1 MLFRKRMNDNQ
12 KNGDLRDDAR
22 LLFDSTLNI
31 RAERRTLIASVFL
44 AITILNLGVSLNV
57 RAGVDMGEI
66 HFAEMNCVAC
76 HSTSPTIVER
86 LASRKSPVLGS
97 KGSQLSP
104 TWVRDFLLDPQKE
117 KPGSL
122 MPDMLHG
129 LSASKRNE
137 VAEALTHYLF
147 SLQGES
153 TNSGTRLDLDVMKE
167 GGTLFHRVG
176 CVACHAPQEL
186 PAVSTVDYS
195 GDAPKDAPSK
205 SVLTELATNS
215 VPMGN
220 LAKKYSVETLAV
232 FLRDPLKTRPSGRM
246 PNQKLNEKEARAIAM
261 YLLRDQPSPVSIDK
275 IQGLNY
281 EHFEKVG
288 KELPDFSKHKVSS
301 TGYATSLSLEGLP
314 HRNSTALRFRGVL
327 SVPRDGDYTFWTLS
341 RDGSQLFIDG
351 KIIVDNDGVHKPT
364 EKEGKIK
371 LSAGDHKIAVTY
383 FHHNG
388 PPVLKASWSGPGI
401 EKQEIPKGSISLAD
415 NGRFMRIAGEQP
427 FVLDNAKV
435 EKGRALFDK
444 HNCASCHDLNQ
455 PKHLAMPLEKLSGKA
470 KGCLAAVTS
479 ANVPRFTLTEKQRGE
494 LVSFLSKTSTLQQP
508 LSAADQAHRTMT
520 ALNCYACH
528 NRDGQ
533 GGPSGSR
540 RAYFKVNGEADL
552 GEEGAVPP
560 HLNGVGAKLKPAWLE
575 KVLTNSASVRPYMAT
590 RMPQFGE
597 ANVKGLSAALLQ
609 ADESQKV
616 GAELVVHSGYV
627 DGLRLVGSEG
637 LSCIACHNFA
647 GKPSLGIPALDI
659 TTSPERLNS
668 AWFRRYLLDPQ
679 KLRPGTRMPPFWPA
693 GVAANQTILD
703 GNTEK
708 QIAAIWSYLSSDK
721 VKNNLPPGLVA
732 PKMELAPKT
741 EPLIYRNFIEG
752 AGSRAI
758 GVGYPEKVNF
768 AFDANQ
774 MRLAL
779 VWHGQFMDAS
789 RHWTGRGNGWE
800 PPMGYSVLKF
810 PEGAPFALVD
820 SPGTLWPKSKDRV
833 SGYQFKGYRY
843 DDKRNP
849 QFLYMYGKIEVSEK
863 FEPTKIGVK
872 SDTGLRRRLTLTAKT
887 SVKDVWFRAAVADN
901 VIELSHATYL
911 VDGGLRL
918 SFPSVRPRTDS
929 FFGPQIIVR
938 TTEGKK
944 ELLVP
949 VDLTQPGT
957 AEIVEEISW

>member
-1 MLFRKRMNDNQ
+1 MYDKKSIGFDGQ
-12 KNGDLRDDAR
+12 KQPCQPDRIALSAWLGAVLI
-22 LLFDSTLNI
+22 LGFTLGAN
-31 RAERRTLIASVFL
+31 
-44 AITILNLGVSLNV
+44 
-57 RAGVDMGEI
+57 AGWESGEI
-66 HFAEMNCVAC
+66 AFAEMNCVAC
-76 HSTSPTIVER
+76 HQAASVVTQR
-86 LASRKSPVLGS
+86 LASRISPVLGQE
-97 KGSQLSP
+97 GSMLSP
-104 TWVRDFLLDPQKE
+104 TWVRDFLLNPQQE

-129 LSASKRNE
+129 LSGPAKQE
-137 VAEALTHYLF
+137 VAEALTHYLV
-147 SLQGES
+147 SLQVGRS
-153 TNSGTRLDLDVMKE
+153 NVPTRLDASIVKQ
-167 GGTLFHRVG
+167 GGELYHQVG
-176 CVACHAPQEL
+176 CVACHTPQEL
-186 PAVSTVDYS
+186 PVISAVDYS

-215 VPMGN
+215 VPIGN
-220 LAKKYSVETLAV
+220 LVKKYSVETLAV

-261 YLLRDQPSPVSIDK
+261 YLLRDQPSPVSVDK
-275 IQGLNY
+275 IPGLNY
-281 EHFEKVG
+281 EHFEAVG
-288 KELPDFSKHKVSS
+288 KDLPDFAKHKVSS
-301 TGYATSLSLEGLP
+301 SGYATNLSLEGLP

-341 RDGSQLFIDG
+341 RDGSQMFIDG
-351 KIIVDNDGVHKPT
+351 KMVVDNNGVHKPT
-364 EKEGKIK
+364 EKEGNIK
-371 LSAGDHKIAVTY
+371 LAAGDHNLVVTY
-383 FHHNG
+383 FHHTG
-388 PPVLKASWSGPGI
+388 PPVLKASWAGPGI
-401 EKQEIPKGSISLAD
+401 EKQEIPKASISLAD

-427 FVLDNAKV
+427 FVLDRAKV
-435 EKGRALFDK
+435 ETGRVLFDK

-455 PKHLAMPLEKLSGKA
+455 PKHLSMPLEKLSA
-470 KGCLAAVTS
+470 KKQGCLAATPS

-533 GGPSGSR
+533 GGPTGSR

-560 HLNGVGAKLKPAWLE
+560 HLNGVGAKLKPAWLD
-575 KVLTNSASVRPYMAT
+575 KVLTNGASVRPYMAT
-590 RMPQFGE
+590 RMPLFGE
-597 ANVKGLSAALLQ
+597 ANLKGLSTALIQ
-609 ADESQKV
+609 ADASQKI
-616 GAELVVHSGYV
+616 GAELVVHSGFV
-627 DGLRLVGSEG
+627 DGLRLVGNEG

-708 QIAAIWSYLSSDK
+708 QITAIWSYLSSDK

-732 PKMELAPKT
+732 PKMELIPKT
-741 EPLIYRNFIEG
+741 EPVIYRNFIES

-800 PPMGYSVLKF
+800 PPMGYSVVKF
-810 PEGAPFALVD
+810 PEGMPFAVID
-820 SPGTLWPKSKDRV
+820 APGTLWPKSKDRA
-833 SGYQFKGYRY
+833 SGYQFKGYNY

-849 QFLYMYGKIEVSEK
+849 EFRYKYGEIVVTEK
-863 FEPTKIGVK
+863 FEPARIGVK
-872 SDTGLRRRLTLTAKT
+872 SEAGFRRRLTLMSKMP
-887 SVKDVWFRAAVADN
+887 VKDVWFRAAVADK
-901 VIELSHATYL
+901 VVELSHAIYL
-911 VDGGLRL
+911 VDDTLRL
-918 SFPSVRPRTDS
+918 AFPSVRPITDS
-929 FFGPQIIVR
+929 YVGPQIIVR
-938 TTEGKK
+938 TMEGKK

-949 VDLTQPGT
+949 INLVEPGT
-957 AEIVEEISW
+957 TEIVEEISW